1 VVVGIIVVR
10 PVIALLAT
18 IVGEDGV
25 AGVAVAK
32 RFPGVKAKIARR
44 RPAAVR
50 VLYMGT
56 PLLSLGGGENAS
68 TGRDAAQRDQ
78 IVQKVN
84 TPALG
89 FMRI

>member
-32 RFPGVKAKIARR
+32 RFPEV
-44 RPAAVR
+44 
-50 VLYMGT
+50 
-56 PLLSLGGGENAS
+56 SLGGGENAS